1 MMIEWFLQHYDWLGT
16 LVFVALIFA
25 VTKLAKWLAFKS
37 PGVQR
42 MLEWNRRE
50 DKPKKAN
57 PKWRPVAKGQQQ
69 VGMLVNGGFVLLLC
83 PFVITLAPVAW
94 WRHIT
99 DLFLVL
105 MVYDFF
111 YYVVHRFVFHGPAM
125 KRIHGLHHQAR
136 DPSCADA
143 FYVHSHETF
152 VGLGMFV
159 ACLTGIGLALGG
171 IHAFTMALIYLVYVQ
186 LNTINHTKFDLDYFP
201 FRTVNYL
208 TTKHHIHHESMN
220 MGNYG
225 SITPLY
231 DWMFGTLD

>member
-1 MMIEWFLQHYDWLGT
+1 MIEWFLQHYDWLGT
-16 LVFVALIFA
+16 LVFVATIFA
-25 VTKLAKWLAFKS
+25 LTKLAKWLAFRS
-37 PGVQR
+37 QGVRR
-42 MLEWNRRE
+42 MREWNRRE

-69 VGMLVNGGFVLLLC
+69 VGMVVNGGFVLALC
-83 PFVITLAPVAW
+83 PFVVTLEPVAW

-99 DLFLVL
+99 DLALVL

-111 YYVVHRFVFHGPAM
+111 YYLVHRFVFHGPPM
-125 KRIHGLHHQAR
+125 KRLHAVHHQAR
-136 DPSCADA
+136 EPSCCDA
-143 FYVHSHETF
+143 FYVDARETC

-159 ACLTGIGLALGG
+159 ACLSAAGLALGG

-186 LNTINHTKFDLDYFP
+186 LNTINHTKFDLDHFP
-201 FRTVNYL
+201 FRTVDYL
-208 TTKHHIHHESMN
+208 TTKHHIHHENMN